1 MSATP
6 NINPLKIQGNK
17 LDATAAPTAGDDIND
32 GYNVGSVWI
41 NVSLNKGYICTQ
53 STAGIAIWK
62 EIGAGG
68 SDTTIANANLTFDA
82 NHYAN
87 LNGNTWT
94 LGGTAVIGS
103 EKISLQK
110 DTLIKG
116 SDTSSI
122 TSGFKVTNSANA
134 VLLDVTN
141 DGGVSSISTSTVPS
155 FTARGDGSSVDGYIK
170 LNCWNNNHGIKL
182 KAPPHSAYAS
192 YTLTFPDNTGT
203 SGQVL
208 KTDGNGLL
216 SWGASTSNDTDAIHD
231 NVPSE
236 ISAIAAKTTLVNNDI
251 LLIEDSADNNSKKK
265 TTISNIKTA
274 VASAGTPGVAQSIHS
289 FELANTTAQA
299 TVANQMF
306 SVKIIPT
313 VLREVT
319 QMSFF
324 VILAAAQNVT
334 LSIHDSSG
342 TLITGAYGSTDAS
355 VLGVRTVTLNSA
367 ATLLANNE
375 YYFSIWAASG
385 AASANFASKPLYSN
399 AGLGRENQSYA
410 SATPPNT
417 LATGSTNKC
426 FWINAF

>member
-6 NINPLKIQGNK
+6 NINPLKIKGNN
-17 LDATAAPTAGDDIND
+17 LAATDAPDANDDIND

-41 NVSLNKGYICTQ
+41 NVTLNKGYICTQ
-53 STAGIAIWK
+53 STAGVAIWK

-68 SDTTIANANLTFDA
+68 SDTTMANANLTFDT

-116 SDTSSI
+116 SDTSSS
-122 TSGFKVTNSANA
+122 TSGFKVTDSANA

-141 DGGVSSISTSTVPS
+141 DGSVSSISTSTVPS

-182 KAPPHSAYAS
+182 KAPPHSASAS
-192 YTLTFPDNTGT
+192 YTLVFPNNTGSNGQSLQT
-203 SGQVL
+203 NGSGV
-208 KTDGNGLL
+208 L
-216 SWGASTSNDTDAIHD
+216 SWGTNTDSDAIHD
-231 NVPSE
+231 NVASE

-251 LLIEDSADNNSKKK
+251 FLIEDSADSNNKKK

-274 VASAGTPGVAQSIHS
+274 VASTGTPGIAQSIHS
-289 FELANTTAQA
+289 FEIASTTSSTALANEVY
-299 TVANQMF
+299 TVK
-306 SVKIIPT
+306 VIPT

-319 QMSFF
+319 QMSLF
-324 VILAAAQNVT
+324 VTNYNVGHVAV
-334 LSIHDSSG
+334 LGIYNGSG
-342 TLITGAYGSTDAS
+342 TLLTQGSVTITS
-355 VLGVRTVTLNSA
+355 LGINTTTLGTAVTLA
-367 ATLLANNE
+367 ANTE
-375 YYFSIWAASG
+375 YYFAIWDDG
-385 AASANFASKPLYSN
+385 GVINYASKVLFSLN
-399 AGLGRENQSYA
+399 ILGRYQS
-410 SATPPNT
+410 SLTSST
-417 LATGSTNKC
+417 LPSSIPGTATNKC